1 MVDLHNLKSPIGA
14 KSKSKR
20 RGRGDG
26 SNKGSYSGRG
36 LKGQKA
42 RSGGSVPLFFEGGQL
57 PLVKKLPFMRGF
69 YNPFRKS
76 FVPINL
82 DKLEHFFES
91 GEKVNPEI
99 LFERKIVSKN
109 NSLIKILGNGTLTKP
124 LIISAHGYSKTAK
137 EKIEKIGGSIEKINS
152 KDGEINE

>member
-1 MVDLHNLKSPIGA
+1 MLLSKLQYHPKEKKSR
-14 KSKSKR
+14 KR
-20 RGRGDG
+20 LGRGPGSTDG
-26 SNKGSYSGRG
+26 KTSGRG
-36 LKGQKA
+36 HKGQKA
-42 RSGGSVPLFFEGGQL
+42 RSGGSLPLFFEGGQL

-124 LIISAHGYSKTAK
+124 LIISAHGYSESAK